1 MQTSNTTR
9 DSVARSLPRRDRIA
23 ILVALAGVTA
33 LAWLYLLDMAIAMR
47 DMPGMQAMAG
57 MDMGTAGSMLQL
69 HAWTPQH
76 FAMMFGMWAVMM
88 VGMMVPTAAPMA
100 LVYAAVARKAAR
112 QGTPVAPTA
121 AFVAGYVAMWTLF
134 SLAATLAQW
143 GLDRAAL
150 LSPMMVS
157 NSPKLGAALLFAAG
171 AYQLTPWKDRCL
183 EHCRAPAHFISENWR
198 PGTLG
203 AFRMGLVHGA
213 YCLGCCWIL
222 MGLLFLGGVMNLLWI
237 AAITLFV
244 LLEKVIPAG
253 PRAGR
258 IAGLTMIAAAVG
270 FLAASFAGS

>member
-1 MQTSNTTR
+1 MSNPPPYSST
-9 DSVARSLPRRDRIA
+9 RSLPRRDRIA
-23 ILVALAGVTA
+23 VLVALFGVTA
-33 LAWLYLLDMAIAMR
+33 LAWLYLIDLAAAMQ
-47 DMPGMQAMAG
+47 DMPGMSDSG
-57 MDMGTAGSMLQL
+57 MGDPGAMLQP

-76 FAMMFGMWAVMM
+76 FAMMFLMWAVMM
-88 VGMMVPTAAPMA
+88 IGMMVPTAAPIT

-121 AFVAGYVAMWTLF
+121 AFVAGYVAMWTGF
-134 SLAATLAQW
+134 SLAATVAQW

-157 NSPKLGAALLFAAG
+157 RSPALGAGLLFAAG
-171 AYQLTPWKDRCL
+171 VYQLTPFKNGCL

-198 PGTLG
+198 PGAAG

-244 LLEKVIPAG
+244 LLEKVVPAG
-253 PRAGR
+253 PLAGR
-258 IAGLTMIAAAVG
+258 LAGLAMIAAAV
-270 FLAASFAGS
+270 LLLTT